1 MVKNLLSFGMPGGFE
16 WLVIMFV
23 FFFLMLF
30 WGLIV
35 FGIIWLVRYLK
46 RSSEE
51 KQRLRME
58 LGKLTDE
65 MEQMRQEIESGAVKR
80 ESRGEDGGD

>member
-1 MVKNLLSFGMPGGFE
+1 MITNILSFGMPGVFE
-16 WLVIMFV
+16 WLVILAV
-23 FFFLMLF
+23 FFLIMLF
-30 WGLIV
+30 WGLLV

-51 KQRLRME
+51 KLRLRME

-65 MEQMRQEIESGAVKR
+65 MEQMRQEIESGTVKR
-80 ESRGEDGGD
+80 KARGEDEGD

>member
-1 MVKNLLSFGMPGGFE
+1 MVENVLSFGMPGGFE

-23 FFFLMLF
+23 CFFLMLF
-30 WGLIV
+30 WGLII
-35 FGIIWLVRYLK
+35 FGIIWLVRYLN

-65 MEQMRQEIESGAVKR
+65 MEQMRQDIESGAVKR
-80 ESRGEDGGD
+80 ESRGEGEGD

>member
-1 MVKNLLSFGMPGGFE
+1 MIKNILSFGMPGGFE

-30 WGLIV
+30 WGLII

-46 RSSEE
+46 QSSEE

>member
-1 MVKNLLSFGMPGGFE
+1 MIENILSFGMPGGFE

-30 WGLIV
+30 WGLII
-35 FGIIWLVRYLK
+35 FGIIWLVKYLK
-46 RSSEE
+46 QSSEE

-65 MEQMRQEIESGAVKR
+65 MEQMRQEIESGTVKR
-80 ESRGEDGGD
+80 EARGEDGGD